1 MDRSPGDRLVEPQTT
16 PAAELFDVFGV
27 GHLLPDCAYH
37 NFPDDIIGHV
47 SVDGVVLR
55 QHKGPGAPAGS
66 VVPAGAVLWIFDE
79 GPPWPAMWEF
89 LVRFVIRL

>member
-1 MDRSPGDRLVEPQTT
+1 MDRSPGDQLVEPQTT

-27 GHLLPDCAYH
+27 GVPLPDSAH
-37 NFPDDIIGHV
+37 HKFPDDIIGHV
-47 SVDGVVLR
+47 SAGGVVLR
-55 QHKGPGAPAGS
+55 HKGPGALAGS
-66 VVPAGAVLWIFDE
+66 VVPAGAVLRIFDE